1 MQINNYNSL
10 KLPTITEFEKKES
23 KKKNP
28 TKYDQSGLISIKILW
43 LLLSGCREFNV
54 TTTLILALETK

>member
-10 KLPTITEFEKKES
+10 KLPTNRVEEES
-23 KKKNP
+23 KQKKPP

-43 LLLSGCREFNV
+43 FLLSGCTEFNV